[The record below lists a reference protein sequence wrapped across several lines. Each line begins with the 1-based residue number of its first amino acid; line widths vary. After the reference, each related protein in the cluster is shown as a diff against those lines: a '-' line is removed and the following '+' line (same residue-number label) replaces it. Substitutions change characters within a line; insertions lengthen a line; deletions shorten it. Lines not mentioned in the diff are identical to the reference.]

1 MAFLN
6 EDEQRTIEQ
15 LSRMPK
21 LTMKAES
28 KQRIR
33 QNLVDL
39 SISQSRVPSRKLR
52 AQFNGLVAGVAGIA
66 IVVLGYFAIANH
78 DNPATN
84 HHTTASNTIPQAET
98 SQQQSVVN
106 QMTAAQQSKLHE
118 LLTRDTQIADLWI
131 YNGDTDPT
139 LVAQMESDFKEFQS
153 LFPQQMASIKAEPD
167 SFYENTLPSALSPG
181 VDGNVLTG
189 DLSEIYLAYEA
200 AIWNM
205 GDPNSNLL
213 NHKLTQ
219 LVQRPDVPGIF
230 SEWNREFFGGRI
242 DPKSLTQ

>member
-15 LSRMPK
+15 LSRMPN
-21 LTMKAES
+21 LTMKTES

-39 SISQSRVPSRKLR
+39 SVSQRLPRRRLR
-52 AQFNGLVAGVAGIA
+52 ARFNGLAAGVAGVA
-66 IVVLGYFAIANH
+66 IVVLGYFAFTNH
-78 DNPATN
+78 GNPVTN
-84 HHTTASNTIPQAET
+84 HHITASNTIPQAET

-106 QMTAAQQSKLHE
+106 QMTAAQQLKLHQ
-118 LLTRDTQIADLWI
+118 LLTRDTQIADLGI

-139 LVAQMESDFKEFQS
+139 LVTQMESDFKEFQS
-153 LFPQQMASIKAEPD
+153 LFPQQIESIKAEPD
-167 SFYENTLPSALSPG
+167 SFYENTLPDALSPG

-189 DLSEIYLAYEA
+189 DLSAIYLAYEA

-205 GDPNSNLL
+205 GDPNSILL

-230 SEWNREFFGGRI
+230 SEWNRVFFGGRI
-242 DPKSLTQ
+242 ASKSLTQ